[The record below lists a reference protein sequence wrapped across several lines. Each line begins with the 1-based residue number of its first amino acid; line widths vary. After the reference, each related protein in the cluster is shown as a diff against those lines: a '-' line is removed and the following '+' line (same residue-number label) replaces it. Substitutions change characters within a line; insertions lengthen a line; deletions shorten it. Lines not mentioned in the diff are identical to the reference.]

1 VKCIFS
7 PFIKGKVREG
17 LKTKLFM
24 HKKQTLKNGIRL
36 ITTPLKETQ
45 TASLLVLVK
54 VGSRQETKPVYGIS
68 HFVEHM
74 MFKGTKK
81 RPTTLDLSKELDGI
95 GAEYNAYT
103 GKDVT
108 GYYIKS
114 DSRHLSL
121 AIDMLSDML
130 LNSKFD
136 ASELQKEK
144 GVIVEEINMYEDN
157 PMMFVEEMLE
167 EMVFSGSQLSHSIA
181 GSRQTVKA
189 VTQESILKYKNNF
202 YSGSNL
208 VIALAGKFTD
218 QHLKEIKAKF
228 GIKKGRKSTA
238 EKSKAGQKSAQVK
251 IKYKDS
257 EQAQLALGFQS
268 FSQYDKRNYALQLLG
283 VILGGNMSSR
293 LFINIREKNGLCYFI
308 RSWNNLYEDRG
319 ATIIQAGLDK
329 GRIEFAIKAIKD
341 EVDKIKSG
349 VTDEELKRAK
359 EFIAGKMALDL
370 EDSMAIAQYWGGLE
384 LMNKPLI
391 EPKEK
396 LKKIMAVKASEIKAV
411 AEEVFNWRQ
420 VSLAIIGPFKDE
432 ARFKKYLK

>member
-1 VKCIFS
+1 
-7 PFIKGKVREG
+7 
-17 LKTKLFM
+17 M

-36 ITTPLKETQ
+36 ITAPLKETQ

-54 VGSRQETKPVYGIS
+54 VGSRQETNPVFGIS

-136 ASELQKEK
+136 ADELQKEK

-157 PMMFVEEMLE
+157 PMMFIEEMLE
-167 EMVFSGSQLSHSIA
+167 KMVFSSSQLSHSIA

-202 YSGSNL
+202 YNGSNL

-218 QHLKEIKAKF
+218 EHLKEIKAKF
-228 GIKKGRKSTA
+228 GIKKGRKSA
-238 EKSKAGQKSAQVK
+238 IEKSVTVQKAPKVK

-268 FSQYDKRNYALQLLG
+268 FSKYDKRNYALQLLG

-329 GRIEFAIKAIKD
+329 GRMEFAIKAIKD

-349 VTDEELKRAK
+349 VTEEELKRAK